1 MNQRSFIDK
10 LKKRWAIESTL
21 QVFIILIVFA
31 CTGFTA
37 LYVKKFFFS
46 WIGVDDSDPFWF
58 RTVVWLLTVLPAYQ
72 VLLLIYGTLFG
83 QFKFFSNFLKKT
95 FGRFIPSKDSK
106 RSTEIELVDSEN
118 S

>member
-1 MNQRSFIDK
+1 MNKRSIIDK
-10 LKKRWAIESTL
+10 LKTRWGITSTV

-46 WIGVDDSDPFWF
+46 WIGVEADDPVWY
-58 RTVVWLLTVLPAYQ
+58 RTIIWLITVLPAYQ

-83 QFKFFSNFLKKT
+83 QFKFFWNFLKKT
-95 FGRFIPSKDSK
+95 FGRLIPSKGSK
-106 RSTEIELVDSEN
+106 HSADVELAEADH
-118 S
+118 